1 LVTAATLDLLTPG
14 GDPVDAGAAHPL
26 RAVPAI
32 QYAAGLRRPEAAAL
46 EVLDADGTASRIELA
61 PLLTFRMRGVGYLH
75 PTYAH
80 GHYHGDLVVDGE
92 AHEAADLDT
101 TSLHDLHVEQ
111 VVEAR
116 WEGRRGLGVLE
127 LLPIGPHARSGL
139 VGLNDGAG

>member
-1 LVTAATLDLLTPG
+1 
-14 GDPVDAGAAHPL
+14 
-26 RAVPAI
+26 
-32 QYAAGLRRPEAAAL
+32 
-46 EVLDADGTASRIELA
+46 
-61 PLLTFRMRGVGYLH
+61 MRGVGYLH